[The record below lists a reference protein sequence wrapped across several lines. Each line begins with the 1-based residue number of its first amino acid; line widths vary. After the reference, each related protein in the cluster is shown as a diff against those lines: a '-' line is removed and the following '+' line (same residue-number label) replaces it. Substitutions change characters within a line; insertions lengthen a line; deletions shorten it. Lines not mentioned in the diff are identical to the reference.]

1 MIREI
6 ADLIKDANKI
16 AVLTGAGVSTES
28 GIPDFRS
35 SNGLYNQDQKLESI
49 LSVSHF
55 NGKPK
60 SFWKT
65 YKDIFNIKLAGNY
78 LPNYGH
84 HFWVEQDL
92 AGKEISIITQN
103 IDGLH
108 SEAGSVG
115 VIEMHGSI
123 KTSICPKCKTIY
135 QLDYIQSLE
144 IPRCNKING
153 LGNICDF
160 ILKPS
165 VVLFGDDVIGWME
178 SVNKILD
185 SDLLIVLGSSLKVY
199 PFNELPSIFAK
210 GYYKNGYLDFIRA
223 RNKDRKMLIINKEA
237 TKLDSLFDY
246 VIHASIG
253 KTLEEVSKVLNS

>member
-6 ADLIKDANKI
+6 ADVIRDAKKI
-16 AVLTGAGVSTES
+16 AVLTGAGISTES

-35 SNGLYNQDQKLESI
+35 SNGLYKQDESLESL

-60 SFWKT
+60 KFWKV

-103 IDGLH
+103 VDGLH
-108 SEAGSVG
+108 TEAGSLG

-123 KTSICPKCKTIY
+123 KTPICPKCKTIY
-135 QLDYIQSLE
+135 NLDYIQSPE

-153 LGNICDF
+153 LGNICNF

-165 VVLFGDDVIGWME
+165 VVLFGDDVIGWMD
-178 SVNKILD
+178 SVHKILD

-210 GYYKNGYLDFIRA
+210 GYYPNGRLDYHRA
-223 RNKDRKMLIINKEA
+223 RNKDRKMVIINKEA
-237 TKLDSLFDY
+237 TAQDHIFDY
-246 VIHASIG
+246 VIHAGIG